1 MHITLKYLAAMV
13 VGTLFATTVPT
24 QGVADEFDERGE

>member
-1 MHITLKYLAAMV
+1 MHITPKYLAAMV